1 MYKIKRYFQGV
12 WKQAKKVRW
21 PKKKDL
27 LSAVSVVLVVV
38 SFAAVCM
45 LINDALISE
54 LLKNLDKSFP
64 SGTDTETSVAAFRM
78 ISNLFNL

>member
-21 PKKKDL
+21 PKNKDL
-27 LSAVSVVLVVV
+27 ISAVSVVLVVV

-45 LINDALISE
+45 MINDALISE
-54 LLKNLDKSFP
+54 VLKNLDKSFP
-64 SGTDTETSVAAFRM
+64 NGTNTETSVASIKM
-78 ISNLFNL
+78 IGNLFNL